1 MSKLHWAGE
10 GSCVA
15 NRLPGIFGHSW
26 SVPCQEGHSP
36 AGTACRLH
44 RKGWVADVS
53 SLRHWSLSVGSRS
66 QAGCTFQ
73 GVPSQHSGDHQGG
86 ASEQHCA
93 RISEWQIWW
102 LKTLRHPEEQYW
114 GCAAVLV
121 GPPPCPEPRG
131 VYIHSMREQRRYG
144 YQSHLF
150 FIMPATVKT
159 LDVYKWQEKLC
170 FHFLGTPIGPG
181 SRTLHCVSCTSLK
194 CSLLFW
200 NCPWFFLSS

>member
-1 MSKLHWAGE
+1 M
-10 GSCVA
+10 A

-93 RISEWQIWW
+93 PHFRVADLMTKDTQ
-102 LKTLRHPEEQYW
+102 
-114 GCAAVLV
+114 A
-121 GPPPCPEPRG
+121 PRG
-131 VYIHSMREQRRYG
+131 TVLGMCSCAG
-144 YQSHLF
+144 WSASL
-150 FIMPATVKT
+150 PGAT
-159 LDVYKWQEKLC
+159 WC
-170 FHFLGTPIGPG
+170 
-181 SRTLHCVSCTSLK
+181 LH
-194 CSLLFW
+194 
-200 NCPWFFLSS
+200 P

>member
-1 MSKLHWAGE
+1 MSA
-10 GSCVA
+10 V
-15 NRLPGIFGHSW
+15 GHRRGAPSKVCLA
-26 SVPCQEGHSP
+26 STLE
-36 AGTACRLH
+36 TI
-44 RKGWVADVS
+44 KGGLVS
-53 SLRHWSLSVGSRS
+53 STVL
-66 QAGCTFQ
+66 
-73 GVPSQHSGDHQGG
+73 
-86 ASEQHCA
+86 

-131 VYIHSMREQRRYG
+131 VYIHSMREQRRYR

-181 SRTLHCVSCTSLK
+181 SRTLCIVCHVHLLSVLCCSGIVLGFSLAHR
-194 CSLLFW
+194 S
-200 NCPWFFLSS
+200 